1 MFDTHEFVATIKS
14 AGASEEQ
21 ATLALRAVSK
31 ALDTTTEGFVKID
44 ALTDLKLAMIE
55 MRVDI
60 TSQLSEMRADVNSQL
75 SEMRAETSKRFAD
88 VDMKFGDMSMKI
100 ADLKSETA
108 EIKSVKLI
116 AITTLS
122 LTASILMAAIA
133 AVVKQLL

>member
-1 MFDTHEFVATIKS
+1 MFDTHEFVSTLKT

-60 TSQLSEMRADVNSQL
+60 TSQFSEMRADVNSQI
-75 SEMRAETSKRFAD
+75 SEMRAETGKRFAD
-88 VDMKFGDMSMKI
+88 VDAKLGDMSMKLG
-100 ADLKSETA
+100 DLKSETA

>member
-1 MFDTHEFVATIKS
+1 
-14 AGASEEQ
+14 
-21 ATLALRAVSK
+21 
-31 ALDTTTEGFVKID
+31 
-44 ALTDLKLAMIE
+44 
-55 MRVDI
+55 
-60 TSQLSEMRADVNSQL
+60 
-75 SEMRAETSKRFAD
+75 
-88 VDMKFGDMSMKI
+88 MKFGDMSMKI